1 MTKVRSITAMR
12 SRSGLFIL
20 ALVTALMLVMM
31 LGKGESVAGAGTST
45 SPATIAS
52 ANTLSK
58 ISAEVFQDTANGKS
72 ASFFVLISEQANLSA
87 AYGMRDQDARGW
99 YVYNTLT
106 QHADHTQANIRAALR
121 SAGIQYRVFWV
132 SNALFLT
139 GDRALAESLAA
150 RADVRRI
157 EANRPFQGIDPIREA
172 SSPAVPN
179 VAEWGVQNVKA
190 PEVWALGYRGQGIVV
205 GNQDTG
211 MRWTHEAI
219 KPKYRGWDGTTADH
233 NYNWWDAIHS
243 ADPLNPCG
251 SSSPEPCDDDELLGG
266 GHGTH
271 TTGSAVGGDSVNQ
284 IGVAPDAKWIGCRN
298 MERGVGAPV
307 TYLECFQFFLA
318 PWDLNQTNPDPT
330 KRPHV
335 MNNSWGCVEGC
346 PPELIRPAVEA
357 STASGIFVEASAGND
372 GPNCSTVAFAP
383 AMFEA
388 TFATGAIDINNTL
401 AEFSS
406 RGPVLSDGSMRLK
419 PNLSAPGVDVRS
431 SLRGSDNEY
440 GNLSG
445 TSMSGPHTV
454 GVVALVWS
462 ARPDLVRNITET
474 KILLE
479 QSSNPNV
486 IVDTQQTPD
495 CGGTP
500 PEQIPN
506 NYFGWGRVDAL
517 AALTSAQATV
527 TPVATVTPQA
537 TFTVGT
543 PMATRTPSTPLPSA
557 TPRPPTNTAVAGT
570 ATSVTTTEPTSAAS
584 VTATSCTVSF
594 SDVPSDHTFYSFIR
608 CLACR
613 GIISGYSD
621 GTFRPGNDITR
632 GQIAKMVSNSA
643 GFNEDPGPQIYED
656 VDPNNPF
663 YTWINRLSMRGHM
676 GGYDCGLV
684 PQEPCNP
691 PDNRPYFRPYSSST
705 RGQLSKIT
713 SNATGLEWKPTGL
726 YYTDVPED
734 NPFYVWVMRLTELGT
749 ITGYPCGE
757 AGEPCDDQ
765 NRPYFRPFA
774 NVTRGQ
780 ASKIVA
786 FTFYPNCQTPARR

>member
-1 MTKVRSITAMR
+1 MVKLRGVTTTRE
-12 SRSGLFIL
+12 RSGLLAL
-20 ALVTALMLVMM
+20 ALVTLLMLVMM
-31 LGKGESVAGAGTST
+31 SGKGENVAGAGTS
-45 SPATIAS
+45 AS
-52 ANTLSK
+52 AAAMPSADTLSK

-72 ASFFVLISEQANLSA
+72 ASFFVLMSDQANLSA
-87 AYGMRDQDARGW
+87 AYGMKDQDARGW

-106 QHADHTQANIRAALR
+106 QLADRTQADIRATLR
-121 SAGIQYRVFWV
+121 SAGVQYRVFWIA
-132 SNALFLT
+132 NALFVT
-139 GDRALAESLAA
+139 GDRALVESLAA
-150 RADVRRI
+150 RVDVRRI
-157 EANRPFQGIDPIREA
+157 EANHPFQGIDPIREA
-172 SSPAVPN
+172 SSPVIPN
-179 VAEWGVQNVKA
+179 APEWGVQNVKA
-190 PEVWALGYRGQGIVV
+190 PEVWAMGYRGQGIVV

-219 KPKYRGWDGTTADH
+219 KPKYRGWDGATADH

-243 ADPLNPCG
+243 ADPLNACG

-298 MERGVGAPV
+298 MERGVGVPV
-307 TYLECFQFFLA
+307 TYLECFEFFLA
-318 PWDLNQTNPDPT
+318 PWDQNEENPDPT

-357 STASGIFVEASAGND
+357 SSAAGIFVEASAGND
-372 GPNCSTVAFAP
+372 GPTCSTVAFAP

-388 TFATGAIDINNTL
+388 SFATGAIDINNTL

-406 RGPVLSDGSMRLK
+406 RGPVVSDGSMRLK

-445 TSMSGPHTV
+445 TSMAGPHTV
-454 GVVALVWS
+454 GVVALIWS

-474 KILLE
+474 KTLL
-479 QSSNPNV
+479 QGSANPDV

-500 PEQIPN
+500 PEAIPN
-506 NYFGWGRVDAL
+506 NYFGWGRIDAF
-517 AALTSAQATV
+517 AALNSAEATV
-527 TPVATVTPQA
+527 TPGATVTPQP

-543 PMATRTPSTPLPSA
+543 PMPTRTPSTPLPSA
-557 TPRPPTNTAVAGT
+557 TPRPPTNTAVA
-570 ATSVTTTEPTSAAS
+570 A
-584 VTATSCTVSF
+584 TATSCTISF
-594 SDVPSDHTFYSFIR
+594 SDVPSDHTFYSFVR

-621 GTFRPGNDITR
+621 GTFKPGNDITR

-643 GFNEDPGPQIYED
+643 GFDEDPGPQIYED
-656 VDPNNPF
+656 VDPDNPF
-663 YTWINRLSMRGHM
+663 YAWINRLSMRGHM

-684 PQEPCNP
+684 LQEPCVP
-691 PDNRPYFRPYSSST
+691 PSNRPYFRPYSSST
-705 RGQLSKIT
+705 RGQLAKIT
-713 SNATGLEWKPTGL
+713 SNAAGIGGTPTGL
-726 YYTDVPED
+726 YYTDVAEE
-734 NPFYVWVMRLTELGT
+734 NPFYIWIMRLTELGT
-749 ITGYPCGE
+749 ISGYPCGGE
-757 AGEPCDDQ
+757 GEPCDDQ
-765 NRPYFRPFA
+765 DRPYFRPFA

-786 FTFYPNCQTPARR
+786 FTFYPNCLTPSRR